1 MERRLPGIDKSSL
14 ERLVP
19 DELLKDEATGLQT
32 LKLHIERYEFA
43 ARTLRDTTS
52 ILDLACGVGYGSRLM
67 KDSIPAATVTGVD
80 ACAAAIEYAA
90 VHYSKPGLSFRVGH
104 ALDFDDGPFDGVVSL
119 ETIEHLPYPQ
129 AFMERVTK
137 RLLRPGGLFIG
148 SVPVTPSMDANPHHL
163 HDFTARS
170 FRKLL
175 ASHDFVELDSL
186 HQVQTYSPL
195 AVITKTEERMQAMRP
210 NIWAYYYRNPQKAL
224 LRLGSILTDGFKNK
238 YLTIA
243 ALQQPPSNRIDDQ
256 GSSRRLPAQLCA
268 WNRDRELNPA

>member
-1 MERRLPGIDKSSL
+1 MARLAEAALYYNSRAAGAWERDLPGIDKSSL

-19 DELLKDEATGLQT
+19 EELLNDEATGLQT
-32 LKLHIERYEFA
+32 FKLHIERYEFA
-43 ARTLRDTTS
+43 ARKLLGTAS

-67 KDSIPAATVTGVD
+67 KDLIPAATVTGVD

-90 VHYSKPGLSFRVGH
+90 VHYSKPGLNFGVDD
-104 ALDFDDGPFDGVVSL
+104 AMDFDDGPFDAVVSL
-119 ETIEHLPYPQ
+119 ETIEHLPDPQ

-148 SVPVTPSMDANPHHL
+148 SVPVTPSMDANPNHL

-175 ASHDFVELDSL
+175 AGHGLVELDSL
-186 HQVQTYSPL
+186 YQVQPYSPL
-195 AVITKTEERMQAMRP
+195 AVITKSEERMQAMRP
-210 NIWAYYYRNPQKAL
+210 NIWAYYCRHPQKAL
-224 LRLGSILTDGFKNK
+224 RRLGSILTDGFTNK

-243 ALQQPPSNRIDDQ
+243 AQQPPVGANRI
-256 GSSRRLPAQLCA
+256 GLS
-268 WNRDRELNPA
+268 